1 MAKAT
6 PEMIQMVN
14 DIMAA
19 CCERN
24 ARKIQALCVDDENGG
39 FYCVHSGGEVN
50 KYLDDCIKSLRF
62 KPPAHALDCKTEGYY
77 DGNCGWFF
85 TVFDGEFPDGTPE
98 IIRGTTVLRKVNDEW
113 KVASVHVSEAVPRP
127 ERFKLS

>member
-50 KYLDDCIKSLRF
+50 KSLDDCIKSLRF
-62 KPPAHALDCKTEGYY
+62 KPPAHALDCKTEGIMTAIAVGFYS
-77 DGNCGWFF
+77 
-85 TVFDGEFPDGTPE
+85 
-98 IIRGTTVLRKVNDEW
+98 IRRR
-113 KVASVHVSEAVPRP
+113 VSRWN
-127 ERFKLS
+127 S